1 MTEDPAVLI
10 GGRVR
15 AARRERGIALGALAA
30 KAGVGKGSLSEIENG
45 GRNPTLSTLYAL
57 ARALDVPLST
67 LLAERPGTHVTSPG
81 IGARLLDTEHRADGV
96 TVETF
101 RLHLDAG
108 AEHLSDGHGRGVVEQ
123 LLVTTGRA
131 SVGPVRR
138 QVEVGEGEMA
148 EWEARGRHVYRAL
161 GGEPVEAVLV
171 IRWARATRPVDG
183 TMGP

>member
-1 MTEDPAVLI
+1 MTDDPGELI

-15 AARRERGIALGALAA
+15 AARRQRGLALGALATQ
-30 KAGVGKGSLSEIENG
+30 AGIGKGSLSEIENG

-67 LLAERPGTHVTSPG
+67 LLAERPGIHVSSPG
-81 IGARLLDTEHRADGV
+81 IGARLLDTEHRDDGA
-96 TVETF
+96 TIETF

-108 AEHLSDGHGRGVVEQ
+108 AEHYSDGHGRGVIEQ

-138 QVEVGEGEMA
+138 QVEVGEGELA

-161 GGEPVEAVLV
+161 GGEPAESVLV
-171 IRWARATRPVDG
+171 IRWARA
-183 TMGP
+183 